1 MPLKS
6 KKPEVIE
13 KRLKIFLF
21 GPPGSRKTT
30 SAIQF
35 PKSVLIDMEK
45 GSENYAKSI
54 EKAGSVVLHTTNPDE
69 VLEEVK
75 SLLTEKH
82 DYRTLI
88 LDPVTIFYESTQEKW
103 TRIFEKYT
111 DNAKNKELQDF
122 GVRYWGRVKSN
133 YKAMLRMLLKLDM
146 NIIMTAH
153 QKDIYGQNM
162 SKLGVGPDSMKG
174 DNYFFDNVFQ
184 LNVVNDKATA
194 TTIKQRSD
202 PLYPPK
208 FPDNFEWSYENFCKF
223 YGKNIIERETV
234 PVEMATA
241 EQVVRINVLVEGL
254 KIEPEQV
261 EKWFTKCDV
270 DSYSEMT
277 AKDITS
283 LIAFCEKRLTGLSI
297 SKEVKTEEES

>member
-1 MPLKS
+1 MVLRA
-6 KKPEVIE
+6 KKPEVVE
-13 KRLKIFLF
+13 KRLKMFLF

-75 SLLTEKH
+75 ALLTEKH

-88 LDPVTIFYESTQEKW
+88 LDPITIFYESTQEKW

-111 DNAKNKELQDF
+111 NNEKNKELQDF
-122 GVRYWGRVKSN
+122 GMRYWGRVKSN
-133 YKAMLRMLLKLDM
+133 YKAMLRMLLRLDM
-146 NIIMTAH
+146 NILMTAH
-153 QKDIYGQNM
+153 QKDIYGPNM
-162 SKLGVGPDSMKG
+162 LKMGVGPDSMKG

-184 LNVVNDKATA
+184 LNVIGDKAVA
-194 TTIKQRSD
+194 TTIKQRSE

-208 FPDNFEWSYENFCKF
+208 FPERFDWSYENFCNF
-223 YGKNIIERETV
+223 YGKEVIERISV
-234 PVEMATA
+234 PVDMASSD
-241 EQVVRINVLVEGL
+241 QVARLTLLVEGL
-254 KIEPEQV
+254 KVPPETI
-261 EKWFTKCDV
+261 EKWHTKCDV
-270 DSYSEMT
+270 DSFDQMT
-277 AKDITS
+277 AKDIGS
-283 LIAFCEKRLTGLSI
+283 LIEYCEKKLNELSP
-297 SKEVKTEEES
+297 KK

>member
-1 MPLKS
+1 MVLRA
-6 KKPEVIE
+6 KKPEVVE
-13 KRLKIFLF
+13 KRLKMFLF

-54 EKAGSVVLHTTNPDE
+54 DKAGSVVLHTTNPDE

-75 SLLTEKH
+75 ALLTEKH

-88 LDPVTIFYESTQEKW
+88 LDPITIFYESTQEKW

-111 DNAKNKELQDF
+111 DNEKNKELQDF
-122 GVRYWGRVKSN
+122 GMRYWGRVKSN

-146 NIIMTAH
+146 NILMTAH
-153 QKDIYGQNM
+153 QKDIYGPNM
-162 SKLGVGPDSMKG
+162 SKMGVGPDSMKG

-184 LNVVNDKATA
+184 LNVLNDKAIA
-194 TTIKQRSD
+194 TTIKQRSE

-208 FPDNFEWSYENFCKF
+208 FPERFDWSYENFCNF
-223 YGKNIIERETV
+223 YGKEVIERVAV
-234 PVEMATA
+234 PVEMASSD
-241 EQVVRINVLVEGL
+241 QVARLTLLVEGL
-254 KIEPEQV
+254 KVPPETI
-261 EKWFTKCDV
+261 EKWHTKCDV
-270 DSYSEMT
+270 DSFDQMT
-277 AKDITS
+277 SKDITS
-283 LIAFCEKRLTGLSI
+283 LVEFCEKKLNELSP
-297 SKEVKTEEES
+297 KK